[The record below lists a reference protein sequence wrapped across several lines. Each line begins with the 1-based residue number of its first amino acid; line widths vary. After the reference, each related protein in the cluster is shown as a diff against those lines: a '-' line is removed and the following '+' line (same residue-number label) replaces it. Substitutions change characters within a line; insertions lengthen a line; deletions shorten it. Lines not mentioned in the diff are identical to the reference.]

1 MNQQQNP
8 IASSGV
14 EALIERLRDEG
25 VAAGQEKAEDIVMN
39 AQKRAD
45 WIVEEAKLEAKTL
58 LEKTHA
64 EVAAIK
70 AAADD
75 AMQLAARD
83 ALLELRDTLLG
94 SFSQEVMRLV
104 NQELEDEEFIEK
116 LILALASNVRE
127 KAGLDDSEEIT
138 VQLPE
143 DVIGIEEL
151 KQNPGEL
158 KEGVLS
164 RYTAHIAAGLL
175 RQGVYFEV
183 TDDVSGGLMV
193 KLEKEQMVIDFTEQT
208 IAALLLEHI
217 QPRFRA
223 LLQGI
228 VK

>member
-1 MNQQQNP
+1 MNQHQNN

-45 WIVEEAKLEAKTL
+45 WIVEEAQLEAKAL
-58 LEKTHA
+58 LEKAHTEA
-64 EVAAIK
+64 DAIK

-83 ALLELRDTLLG
+83 ALLKLRDTLLG

-104 NQELEDEEFIEK
+104 NQELEDKDFIEQ
-116 LILALASNVRE
+116 LILALASNVRD
-127 KAGLDDSEEIT
+127 KAGLDDSKTLTI
-138 VQLPE
+138 QLPE

-151 KQNPGEL
+151 KQNPEEL
-158 KEGVLS
+158 KDGVLS
-164 RYTAHIAAGLL
+164 RYTAHIAANLL
-175 RQGVYFEV
+175 RKGVHFEV
-183 TDDVSGGLMV
+183 SSDVTGGLMV
-193 KLEKEQMVIDFTEQT
+193 KLEDEQMVIDFSEQT

>member
-1 MNQQQNP
+1 MNQHQNH

-25 VAAGQEKAEDIVMN
+25 VSAGQEKAEAIVIN

-45 WIVEEAKLEAKTL
+45 WIVAEAKLEAKTL

-64 EVAAIK
+64 EVTAIK
-70 AAADD
+70 TAADD

-83 ALLELRDTLLG
+83 ALLKLRDTLLG

-104 NQELEDEEFIEK
+104 NQELEDEDFIGQ
-116 LILALASNVRE
+116 LILALAGNVRE
-127 KAGLDDSEEIT
+127 KVGLDDSETLII
-138 VQLPE
+138 QLPE

-151 KQNPGEL
+151 KQNPEEL
-158 KEGVLS
+158 KDGILS
-164 RYTAHIAAGLL
+164 RYTAHIAANLL
-175 RQGVYFEV
+175 RQGVHFEV
-183 TDDVSGGLMV
+183 SDDVTGGLMV
-193 KLEKEQMVIDFTEQT
+193 KLEDEQMVIDFSEQT